1 MSLPYFIERKQLA
14 AAHRLLKHIAQVL
27 DFPLSVR
34 LWDGS
39 IVPLGREPHAT
50 ILLVVEGPRT
60 VTTLL
65 RRPTLENVLRHYAV
79 GKISFEGADTLT
91 FIQYV
96 REHNPKKRLKQ
107 LNKIL
112 LFWNALPFLFGPA
125 EKLSL
130 QHDFK
135 TNEAGTKGSQRNNS
149 DYIQFHYDAGNEF
162 YQIFLDSQMQYSCGY
177 FKNPENSLDQAQRD
191 KLEHICRKLRLK
203 AGESL
208 LDIGSGWGGLICYA
222 AKKYG
227 VRSHGVT
234 LSQEQYEYTLAK
246 IRREGLEKQVTVE
259 LKDYLN
265 VQGVY
270 DKIASVGMFEHI
282 GLQNVPAYFSKM
294 NSLLRDHGIL
304 LNHAITRRAKGS
316 EKKFNKIRPE
326 RRLALK
332 YIFPGSALDH
342 IGNSV
347 KNMELNG
354 FEVCDVESL
363 RIHYAL
369 TLQHWSRRLEAR
381 REEALRLVGK
391 ERYRLW
397 SGYLAAVSFGF
408 EDGSLNICQTVVVKR
423 QTKGFSGL
431 PLTRQ
436 DLYT

>member
-1 MSLPYFIERKQLA
+1 MNPSFIERRRLA
-14 AAHRLLKHIAQVL
+14 AAHRLLRHAAGVL

-39 IVPLGREPHAT
+39 VVPLGREPHKT

-79 GKISFEGADTLT
+79 GKIGFEGADYLA
-91 FIQYV
+91 FIRYV
-96 REHNPKKRLKQ
+96 RQHNPKKRLKK
-107 LNKIL
+107 LSKML
-112 LFWNALPFLFGPA
+112 LFREALPFLFGPS
-125 EKLSL
+125 EKLAL
-130 QHDFK
+130 QHDFRAK
-135 TNEAGTKGSQRNNS
+135 EAGTKESDRNNR

-162 YQIFLDSQMQYSCGY
+162 YKLFLDAEMQYSCAY
-177 FKNPENSLDQAQRD
+177 FKDAENTLDRAQQD

-203 AGESL
+203 SGESF
-208 LDIGSGWGGLICYA
+208 LDIGSGWGGLLCHA

-227 VRSHGVT
+227 VRAHGVT
-234 LSQEQYEYTLAK
+234 LSKEQYDYTLEK

-259 LKDYLN
+259 MKDYRN
-265 VQGVY
+265 VEGTY

-294 NSLLRDHGIL
+294 NSLLRDRGIL
-304 LNHAITRRAKGS
+304 LNHAITRRAKGD

-326 RRLALK
+326 RRIALK

-363 RIHYAL
+363 RTHYAL
-369 TLQHWSRRLEAR
+369 TLQHWAKRLESR
-381 REEALRLVGK
+381 KEEAIRLVGK

-397 SGYLAAVSFGF
+397 IGYLAAVSFGF
-408 EDGSLNICQTVVVKR
+408 EDGSLNICQTVAVKR
-423 QTKGFSGL
+423 QTRGFSGL

-436 DLYT
+436 DLYE